1 MKFTLFSLFIIVFFG
16 YSFSQNSR
24 SLFQIDSIQ
33 SNILNSKDQDS
44 LSIAN
49 ANYAIGEIYRRTTP
63 LSDSAYIYYHS
74 AEKIFRKLNDT
85 YNTAKVLY
93 GIAVIQKNEKD
104 FTGSE
109 VTSIDAIKLLDGLDG
124 SDKVNRYKAF
134 LFNNLGIIFQQ
145 LEQYDESIRYFE
157 LSIAL
162 KRKLEGNNKSS
173 IENSISN
180 LASVY
185 KSSGRYDLALEYY
198 NQILS
203 NSNLVV
209 ERPNVYALVLDNIAH
224 TLYLSG
230 SRNQLPKLF
239 IDALRVSDSI
249 DFNGYNSII
258 INQHLAEYYNDNEN
272 LDSAKYY
279 AYKAKEIS
287 ERYHNDD
294 LLKSLKLLS
303 EIEEGDEAAIFLK
316 DYIKL
321 SDSLMKVER
330 QTRNKFARIRFE
342 TDQIEQEN
350 LQIARERLWLL
361 IISIVL
367 IISSFLIYVI
377 ITQRNKNKELRF
389 MQRQQ
394 EANEEIYNLMLSQN
408 ESIEEARTI
417 EKQRISQELHDGVL
431 GRLFGTRLSL
441 DSLNMNPSP
450 DAVKTRAQYID
461 ELKTIEQDIRKVSH
475 ELNTDFVSGS
485 GFIDIIKTLIETQT
499 KVYNLEYDLD
509 YADAINWDGVSNK
522 KKIHIYRLLQE
533 SLHNIYKH
541 ANATHIKISFKLK
554 NGVICL
560 IIEDDGSGFD
570 VNKAKSGIGLKNM
583 NARIEEINGKIDIT
597 SEKELG
603 TQVSIEV
610 PIP

>member
-1 MKFTLFSLFIIVFFG
+1 MRIIFFYILIIFNIG
-16 YSFSQNSR
+16 FATSQQTNY
-24 SLFQIDSIQ
+24 LHKIDSIQ
-33 SNILNSKDQDS
+33 ENIFNSKSKDS
-44 LSIAN
+44 SLIAKAHYN
-49 ANYAIGEIYRRTTP
+49 IGELYRYNFLT
-63 LSDSAYIYYHS
+63 DSAYFHYHR
-74 AEKIFRKLNDT
+74 AEKIYKSLNERYRLAIT
-85 YNTAKVLY
+85 LY
-93 GIAVIQKNEKD
+93 GIAVIQKDEKD

-109 VTSIDAIKLLDGLDG
+109 VTSIEAISLLESLDETN
-124 SDKVNRYKAF
+124 DVRKYKAF
-134 LFNNLGIIFQQ
+134 IYNNLGIVFKE
-145 LEQYDESIRYFE
+145 LELFEESISYH
-157 LSIAL
+157 IKAL
-162 KRKLEGNNKSS
+162 DLKEKLVGNYTSTIN
-173 IENSISN
+173 NSKNN
-180 LASVY
+180 LANAY
-185 KSSGRYDLALEYY
+185 KNSKEFDLALKWFDD
-198 NQILS
+198 ILA
-203 NSNLVV
+203 NKELIK
-209 ERPNVYALVLDNIAH
+209 ERPDFYVLVLDNYAH
-224 TLYLSG
+224 TQYQLKRYEELPRLYL
-230 SRNQLPKLF
+230 Q
-239 IDALRVSDSI
+239 ALKISDSL
-249 DFNGYNSII
+249 NEGGYNSIA
-258 INQHLAEYYNDNEN
+258 INQHLAEYYNDNN
-272 LDSAKYY
+272 KKDSALYY
-279 AYKAKEIS
+279 AYKAKDIS
-287 ERYHNDD
+287 ENYHNDD
-294 LLKSLKLLS
+294 LLKSLMLLS
-303 EIEEGDEAAIFLK
+303 KIEEGDKAAQHLK
-316 DYIKL
+316 AYVKL
-321 SDSLMKVER
+321 SDSLQKVER

-350 LQIARERLWLL
+350 IQIARERLWLL

-377 ITQRNKNKELRF
+377 ITQRNKNKELQF
-389 MQRQQ
+389 IQRQQ
-394 EANEEIYNLMLSQN
+394 KANEEIYNLMLSQN

-441 DSLNMNPSP
+441 DSLNMDPSP

-485 GFIDIIKTLIETQT
+485 GFIDIIKTLIETQA
-499 KVYNLEYDLD
+499 KVYNLEYNLD

-583 NARIEEINGKIDIT
+583 NARIEEINGKIEIT
-597 SEKELG
+597 SEKEIG